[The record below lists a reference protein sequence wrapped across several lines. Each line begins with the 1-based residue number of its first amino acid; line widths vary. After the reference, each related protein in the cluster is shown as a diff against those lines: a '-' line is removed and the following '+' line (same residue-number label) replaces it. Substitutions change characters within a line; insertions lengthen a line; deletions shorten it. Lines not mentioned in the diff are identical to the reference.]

1 MKYIITL
8 SILVSIAL
16 GINHYK
22 SDQVKWQKEA
32 LQEWNKMLDPM
43 YQPPKIDDKIVFE
56 VALHKVHCDV
66 LLCNANALIKSREK
80 NNVK

>member
-1 MKYIITL
+1 MRIIITL

-16 GINHYK
+16 GINLK
-22 SDQVKWQKEA
+22 ISNDVKWQKEA

-43 YQPPKIDDKIVFE
+43 YQPPKIDDKLVFE

-66 LLCNANALIKSREK
+66 LLCNANKLIESKEWR
-80 NNVK
+80 